1 MNTGDFHFRKLGL
14 EVYAFFVTTYSHS
27 IADLREKKK
36 RGKFNLHS
44 TSFLYPLL
52 ISPPPGIYDSFLV
65 VLGGRKIS

>member
-36 RGKFNLHS
+36 K
-44 TSFLYPLL
+44 
-52 ISPPPGIYDSFLV
+52 V
-65 VLGGRKIS
+65 KI